1 MPRKDPNPGKWDSTG
16 RGRYGNQKP
25 VDLSTTSKSCPRGC
39 GATVMKSNATNEVVD
54 HYKPSTDGTREY
66 CN

>member
-1 MPRKDPNPGKWDSTG
+1 MPRKDPKPGKWNSTG
-16 RGRYGNQKP
+16 QGRYGNQKP
-25 VDLSTTSKSCPRGC
+25 VDTSTTSVSCPRGC